1 MIDHD
6 ALSQL
11 TCKETIVWLKAQ
23 NGPTR
28 GGQPCS
34 YYDRW
39 LLPELGLNADTAFEG
54 RPVGNHPEHM
64 PWDSSLN
71 KDVDDCVFRHCNITS
86 DMKKDDEGKWPPEMF
101 NCNTPRL
108 QDHAYE
114 RVFNA
119 VDSDGKTSTVG
130 APLGYRIVRDF
141 EKCYNENLVVI
152 CKALGWA
159 VDGCGNRNGKRSHV
173 TYFGGAILKE
183 RNKTLVAGRH
193 GHGGARV
200 KGSGTKP
207 KLWLHLD
214 TATAIDVKTERAR
227 KRHRGPDRVDSRVL
241 EYWNGWNKCF

>member
-1 MIDHD
+1 
-6 ALSQL
+6 
-11 TCKETIVWLKAQ
+11 
-23 NGPTR
+23 
-28 GGQPCS
+28 
-34 YYDRW
+34 
-39 LLPELGLNADTAFEG
+39 
-54 RPVGNHPEHM
+54 M

-71 KDVDDCVFRHCNITS
+71 KDVDDCVFRHCNITA
-86 DMKKDDEGKWPPEMF
+86 DMKKDDD
-101 NCNTPRL
+101 CNTPRL
-108 QDHAYE
+108 QDRAYE

-119 VDSDGKTSTVG
+119 VDSDGKTGTVG

-214 TATAIDVKTERAR
+214 TTTAIDVKTERAR